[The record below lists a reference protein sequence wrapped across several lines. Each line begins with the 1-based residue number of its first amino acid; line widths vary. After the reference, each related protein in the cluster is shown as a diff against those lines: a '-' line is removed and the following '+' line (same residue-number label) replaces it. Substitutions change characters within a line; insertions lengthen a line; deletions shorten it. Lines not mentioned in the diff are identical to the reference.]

1 MSLGLGDGTAE
12 ALRCQPGIVDVA
24 GIVDVPGNMTIVILY
39 RNKWIFGKIRV
50 IMMLLSEMRVTIAL
64 KYRKIVNKN
73 EFSERGWI
81 YGSYQSGCGCSGWY
95 VGGSV
100 EGVFLL

>member
-1 MSLGLGDGTAE
+1 MLS
-12 ALRCQPGIVDVA
+12 ALIWDVT
-24 GIVDVPGNMTIVILY
+24 NVILY
-39 RNKWIFGKIRV
+39 RNKWIFDV
-50 IMMLLSEMRVTIAL
+50 IHAIMVLLSEMRVTVTAE
-64 KYRKIVNKN
+64 YYKITKKN
-73 EFSERGWI
+73 EFSERGRV

>member
-1 MSLGLGDGTAE
+1 MLS
-12 ALRCQPGIVDVA
+12 ALIWDVT
-24 GIVDVPGNMTIVILY
+24 NVILY
-39 RNKWIFGKIRV
+39 RNKWIFDV
-50 IMMLLSEMRVTIAL
+50 IHAIMVLLSEMRVTVTAE
-64 KYRKIVNKN
+64 YYKITNKN
-73 EFSERGWI
+73 EFSERGRF

>member
-1 MSLGLGDGTAE
+1 MLS
-12 ALRCQPGIVDVA
+12 ALIWDVT
-24 GIVDVPGNMTIVILY
+24 NVILY
-39 RNKWIFGKIRV
+39 RNKWIFDV
-50 IMMLLSEMRVTIAL
+50 IHAIMVLLSEMRVTMAL
-64 KYRKIVNKN
+64 EYRKIVNKN
-73 EFSERGWI
+73 ELSERGWI

>member
-1 MSLGLGDGTAE
+1 MLS
-12 ALRCQPGIVDVA
+12 ALIWDVT
-24 GIVDVPGNMTIVILY
+24 NVILY
-39 RNKWIFGKIRV
+39 RNKWIFDV
-50 IMMLLSEMRVTIAL
+50 IHAIMVLLSEMRVTVTAE
-64 KYRKIVNKN
+64 YYKITNKN
-73 EFSERGWI
+73 EFSERGRA

>member
-1 MSLGLGDGTAE
+1 
-12 ALRCQPGIVDVA
+12 
-24 GIVDVPGNMTIVILY
+24 MTIVILY

-64 KYRKIVNKN
+64 EYRKIVNKN

-81 YGSYQSGCGCSGWY
+81 YGSYQSRCIWRNNGR
-95 VGGSV
+95 SV

>member
-1 MSLGLGDGTAE
+1 MLS
-12 ALRCQPGIVDVA
+12 ALIWDVT
-24 GIVDVPGNMTIVILY
+24 NVILY
-39 RNKWIFGKIRV
+39 RNKWIFDV
-50 IMMLLSEMRVTIAL
+50 IHAIMVLLSEMRVTVTAE
-64 KYRKIVNKN
+64 YYKITNKN

>member
-1 MSLGLGDGTAE
+1 MLS
-12 ALRCQPGIVDVA
+12 ALIWDVT
-24 GIVDVPGNMTIVILY
+24 NVILY

-50 IMMLLSEMRVTIAL
+50 IMMLLSEMRVTMAL

-73 EFSERGWI
+73 EFSERGRV
-81 YGSYQSGCGCSGWY
+81 YGSYQSGCWRSRGY
-95 VGGSV
+95 DGGSV

>member
-1 MSLGLGDGTAE
+1 MLS
-12 ALRCQPGIVDVA
+12 ALIWDVT
-24 GIVDVPGNMTIVILY
+24 NVILY
-39 RNKWIFGKIRV
+39 RNKWIFDV
-50 IMMLLSEMRVTIAL
+50 IHAIMVLLSEMRVTVTAE
-64 KYRKIVNKN
+64 YYKIVNKN

>member
-1 MSLGLGDGTAE
+1 MLS
-12 ALRCQPGIVDVA
+12 ALIWDVT
-24 GIVDVPGNMTIVILY
+24 NVILY
-39 RNKWIFGKIRV
+39 RNKWIFDV
-50 IMMLLSEMRVTIAL
+50 IHAIMVLLSEMRVTIAL
-64 KYRKIVNKN
+64 EYRKIVNKN
-73 EFSERGWI
+73 EFSERGRV

>member
-1 MSLGLGDGTAE
+1 MLS
-12 ALRCQPGIVDVA
+12 ALIWDVT
-24 GIVDVPGNMTIVILY
+24 NVILY

-64 KYRKIVNKN
+64 EYRKIVNKN
-73 EFSERGWI
+73 EFSERGRV
-81 YGSYQSGCGCSGWY
+81 YGSYQSGCWRSRGY
-95 VGGSV
+95 DGGSV

>member
-1 MSLGLGDGTAE
+1 VLS
-12 ALRCQPGIVDVA
+12 ALIWDVT
-24 GIVDVPGNMTIVILY
+24 NVILY
-39 RNKWIFGKIRV
+39 RNKWIFDV
-50 IMMLLSEMRVTIAL
+50 IHAIMVLLSEMRVTVTAE
-64 KYRKIVNKN
+64 YYKITNKN

>member
-1 MSLGLGDGTAE
+1 MLSGL
-12 ALRCQPGIVDVA
+12 IWDVT
-24 GIVDVPGNMTIVILY
+24 NVILY
-39 RNKWIFGKIRV
+39 RNKWIFDV
-50 IMMLLSEMRVTIAL
+50 IHAIMVLLSEMRVTVTAE
-64 KYRKIVNKN
+64 YYKITNKN
-73 EFSERGWI
+73 EFSERGRV